1 MSEKERL
8 EKERTTLWVSK
19 KTRND
24 INELKSIPEEHADSV
39 IQKLIKEH
47 KETKKDE

>member
-19 KTRND
+19 KTRNMLHR
-24 INELKSIPEEHADSV
+24 LKIIPEEHMDSV
-39 IQKLIKEH
+39 INRLIKEH
-47 KETKKDE
+47 KEKKK